1 MHLLHA
7 SKNTNKKQTQ
17 PEHLYGSISATE
29 DLEHYISGT
38 ESQQELLSNI
48 LNSFHTCAEEA
59 KTDKPLYVQGQK
71 YSL

>member
-1 MHLLHA
+1 MAALVLQ
-7 SKNTNKKQTQ
+7 KILN
-17 PEHLYGSISATE
+17 I
-29 DLEHYISGT
+29 HYISGT